1 VGVGADDQHRSELV
15 LSNPDDAQAEVD
27 LRFYGQAGPVV
38 VPGSPGLIVP
48 AHSSRTVALAPL
60 VNRPGPLSVLVRAT
74 EGRVSAMSRDL
85 YSEQL
90 KPAGAD
96 WHAPSASPSTN
107 VVIPGM
113 PEGDGTRELVVTN
126 PGRRRAQVTISV
138 LGVQGAFSPAGAE
151 ALEVGA
157 DSTATISLG
166 AGLAGQS
173 AGIQLASD
181 HPVTA
186 AVISTATRLDLSTN
200 AAARPDIAIEPAAVA
215 LGRTGVAAMATTNSG
230 DSELMLSNGSDTD
243 AQLSFD
249 VLSLDGVVLRTD
261 DMLVAAHSTSTR
273 RLNSPAPSYLLVR
286 LPAGPAIY
294 GSIVLTRPDGPIA
307 GLATVPVLSPDAA
320 SRAPDV
326 VADPAVAR

>member
-1 VGVGADDQHRSELV
+1 V

-27 LRFYGQAGPVV
+27 LRFYGEAGLVV

-74 EGRVSAMSRDL
+74 RGRVSAMSRDL
-85 YSEQL
+85 YSQQL

-96 WHAPSASPSTN
+96 WHAASASPNTN

-113 PEGDGTRELVVTN
+113 PEGEGARDLVVTN
-126 PGRRRAQVTISV
+126 PGTQRAQVTVSV

-151 ALEVGA
+151 TLEVGGE
-157 DSTATISLG
+157 STATISLG
-166 AGLAGQS
+166 AGLAGQP

-186 AVISTATRLDLSTN
+186 AVISTATRLDPNSGV
-200 AAARPDIAIEPAAVA
+200 AAQPDIAIQPAAQA
-215 LGRTGVAAMATTNSG
+215 LGRTGVAAMATTDSG

-261 DMLVAAHSTSTR
+261 DVFVAAHSTSTR
-273 RLNSPAPSYLLVR
+273 RLNSPAPSYLIVR
-286 LPAGPAIY
+286 VPAGPAIY
-294 GSIVLTRPDGPIA
+294 GAIVLTRPDGPIA
-307 GLATVPVLSPDAA
+307 GLATVPILSPDVA
-320 SRAPDV
+320 SRAPQV
-326 VADPAVAR
+326 VPDAAVAR